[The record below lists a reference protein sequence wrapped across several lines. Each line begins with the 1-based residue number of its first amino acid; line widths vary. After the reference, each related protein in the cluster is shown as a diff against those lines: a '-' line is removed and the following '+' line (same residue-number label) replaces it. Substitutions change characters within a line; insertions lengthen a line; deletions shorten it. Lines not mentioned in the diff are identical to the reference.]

1 GGLKPGTGHQH
12 FWRIRRGWVQTD
24 LMREST
30 GAPTCKTCLHGLEI
44 AGTTA
49 HPYWYCPHC
58 HISALSEAALYPLH
72 TPANKNTD

>member
-1 GGLKPGTGHQH
+1 
-12 FWRIRRGWVQTD
+12 
-24 LMREST
+24 MREST